1 MDDHAEKTRKK
12 SLSTREKGSR
22 TLRIW
27 VKSFTK
33 EDLMIVI
40 SLLKLLATI
49 VGLYV

>member
-1 MDDHAEKTRKK
+1 
-12 SLSTREKGSR
+12 
-22 TLRIW
+22 